1 MTAPSRS
8 TRLGPGTGDEGFVL
22 VMTILI
28 VMAIALGLAVFT
40 EWVNGATQR
49 AFELRQ
55 RVQAEQRINEAR
67 ADALYWFGTQ
77 LMSPRGVELT
87 VLGGANNARPLSES
101 ERVAALLSGGATQ
114 QGAVFLRLDN
124 TLYRNAEGTQVR
136 LQDARGLLNLNFAE
150 PDDVVR
156 LLGTFDVEAGAR
168 AAMVPKLLDYIDAD
182 DLVRLNGAERQ
193 QYAEARRPGPS
204 NGLLRTTW
212 EAYSVLDWNRFDRLW
227 RVRDG
232 LPAMTSATRT
242 VGINVNTA
250 PGPVLEAL
258 GIPAENVAQVLS
270 RRAIR
275 PFDNIGE
282 MTATIGAA
290 AAIDPFRFLINP
302 TNSFRLTLQAAGTPL
317 VREMV
322 VTLTPQSTRGPWRI
336 DYSIAL
342 PSSGPHAGDQPTAPE
357 PFPEPAALLPPP

>member
-1 MTAPSRS
+1 
-8 TRLGPGTGDEGFVL
+8 
-22 VMTILI
+22 MTILI

-55 RVQAEQRINEAR
+55 RVEAEQRIVEAR

-77 LMSPRGVELT
+77 LMSTRGVELT
-87 VLGGANNARPLSES
+87 AIGAANTVPMSES
-101 ERVAALLSGGATQ
+101 ERVTALLAGGGTQ
-114 QGAVFLRLDN
+114 RGSVFLRLDN
-124 TLYRNAEGTQVR
+124 TLYRNSVGTEIR

-168 AAMVPKLLDYIDAD
+168 AAMVAKLLDYIDVD

-193 QYAEARRPGPS
+193 QYAEARRPPPA

-212 EAYSVLDWNRFDRLW
+212 EAYSVLDWNRYDRLW
-227 RVRDG
+227 RVRNG

-258 GIPAENVAQVLS
+258 GIPGENVAQILAL
-270 RRAIR
+270 RAVR
-275 PFDNIGE
+275 PFDSIGE
-282 MTATIGAA
+282 MTAAVGAA
-290 AAIDPFRFLINP
+290 AAVDPFRFLINP

-336 DYSIAL
+336 DYGIAL
-342 PSSGPHAGDQPTAPE
+342 PSSGPHAGDQPTATE
-357 PFPEPAALLPPP
+357 PFPEPAALLPPR